1 MITLD
6 DMERDVI
13 ELDARA
19 ARHLAT
25 LSQNN
30 RRWPVLLGPFYPR
43 FIRVLSAFYPRFT
56 HVLMQD
62 RLAKGM
68 DVVAG
73 LSFHP
78 ALRLPHAEC

>member
-19 ARHLAT
+19 AKHLAT

-30 RRWPVLLGPFYPR
+30 RRLSVLLGPFYPR
-43 FIRVLSAFYPRFT
+43 FIRVLSAFYSRFNARPLGQRRGCRSGTQFSPRAAAAT
-56 HVLMQD
+56 
-62 RLAKGM
+62 R
-68 DVVAG
+68 
-73 LSFHP
+73 
-78 ALRLPHAEC
+78 